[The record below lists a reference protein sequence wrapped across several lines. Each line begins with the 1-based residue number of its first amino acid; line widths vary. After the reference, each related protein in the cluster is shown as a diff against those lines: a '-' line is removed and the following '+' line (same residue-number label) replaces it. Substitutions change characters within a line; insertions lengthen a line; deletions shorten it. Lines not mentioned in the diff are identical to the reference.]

1 MRMSRDDDL
10 VLVLMAVLVRCGT
23 MSDTMR
29 CGVLRVYNIRIEE
42 VVLFID
48 VLVIRVLKVPQERNI
63 NII

>member
-1 MRMSRDDDL
+1 
-10 VLVLMAVLVRCGT
+10 
-23 MSDTMR
+23 MR